1 MSEPVRIIYLGK
13 LADAAGSSG
22 SRLDVHAGPIDWHYL
37 VDALEQ
43 HVAQG
48 LGALVSD
55 DRVKVAL
62 NGRVLTD
69 KTTLIANAGDE
80 IALLPPVSGG

>member
-22 SRLDVHAGPIDWHYL
+22 SRLDFHGGPIDWPYL

-43 HVAQG
+43 VAAG
-48 LGALVSD
+48 LGATVSD
-55 DRVKVAL
+55 ERVKVAL

-69 KTTLIANAGDE
+69 KTALVANAGDE

>member
-13 LADAAGSSG
+13 LADAAGRSG
-22 SRLDVHAGPIDWHYL
+22 SRLDVHAGPIDWSYL
-37 VDALEQ
+37 VDILE
-43 HVAQG
+43 HKVAQG
-48 LGALVSD
+48 LGAMVSD

-62 NGRVLTD
+62 NGEVLTD
-69 KTTLIANAGDE
+69 KTTLIANEGDE